1 MTSKIC
7 VIPWTHVAIQQNGDA
22 RVCCQMVQEPF
33 GRLQLPGN
41 ANSCLNVTR
50 NPLDQTRN
58 HIVIKEIR
66 ASMIKGEEHPACDLC
81 WKEEANGLT
90 SKRLFINEAPVH
102 GKKMDL
108 EDIVQNTAEDG
119 TIDPEK
125 FPLSYY
131 DLRFGNLCN
140 LRCRYCGPADSSLW
154 YEDWHKL
161 NPGTPHMKNGP
172 GQKTMWF
179 YGNVKYK
186 VEKKDNKYGVFN
198 SDDFEWYEQ
207 PLFWEG
213 FEKNIDK
220 LDRLYFTGGEPTIN
234 KAHFRMLELVISH
247 GIADRV
253 TLEYNSNMFA
263 TPPKLYELWKH
274 FKHVD
279 IGCSIDGI
287 GDMAAYLRPPSKWET
302 LEKNLDQLGFNGSP
316 NIVGSLS
323 TTISLF
329 NVRQFPE
336 ICEWLR
342 TKHYDNIRHVPAFH
356 MLHYPAEFSVQVLP
370 AHVKEQITFEYDKFV
385 ENEKDPNWQRT
396 YQERLSGIINF
407 MNAEDKSHLLPQ
419 LKQQVMQLDELRDM
433 NLRAVIPWLADILDQ
448 V

>member
-7 VIPWTHVAIQQNGDA
+7 VIPWTHLAVQQNGDA

-33 GRLQLPGN
+33 GRLQPKGN
-41 ANSCLNVTR
+41 AKACLNVTR
-50 NPLDQTRN
+50 NTLDETRN

-90 SKRLFINEAPVH
+90 SKRMFINEAPVH

-108 EDIVQNTAEDG
+108 EDIVANTAEDG
-119 TIDPEK
+119 TIDPER
-125 FPLSYY
+125 FPLTYY

-161 NPGTPHMKNGP
+161 NEGTPHMRNGP

-186 VEKKDNKYGVFN
+186 VEKKDNKYGVYN

-213 FEKNIDK
+213 FEKNLDK

-234 KAHFRMLELVISH
+234 KAHFRMLELVINA
-247 GIADRV
+247 GIAGRV

-263 TPPKLYELWKH
+263 TPPKLFEMWKH

-287 GDMAAYLRPPSKWET
+287 GDMAAYLRPPSKWDVV
-302 LEKNLDQLGFNGSP
+302 EKNLDALGFNGSP

-336 ICEWLR
+336 ICQWLR
-342 TKHYDNIRHVPAFH
+342 TKHYDHIRHVPAFH

-370 AHVKEQITFEYDKFV
+370 KAVKEQITQEYEKFCDD
-385 ENEKDPNWQRT
+385 EKDPNWART
-396 YQERLSGIINF
+396 YRERFSGIISF
-407 MNAEDKSHLLPQ
+407 MNAEDKSELLPQ
-419 LKQQVMQLDELRDM
+419 LKKQVLALDELRDM
-433 NLRAVIPWLADILDQ
+433 NLRAVIPWLADVLDQ